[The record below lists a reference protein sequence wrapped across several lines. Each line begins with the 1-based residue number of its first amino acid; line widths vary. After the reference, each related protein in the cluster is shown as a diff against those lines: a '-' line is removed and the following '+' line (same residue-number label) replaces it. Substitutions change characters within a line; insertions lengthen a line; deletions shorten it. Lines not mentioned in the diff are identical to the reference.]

1 MQSPGNPSET
11 ESPSL
16 KPWLIVWFL
25 AALPLIGWWLTGLT
39 DVDEG
44 FYGAVVSEMLRRGD
58 WIIPHYNGSP
68 WFEKPILLYWT
79 SAPFMALF
87 GPEFGARLSCVLAT
101 LGSYGLVAWFVRRH
115 LGDVA
120 ARWSVIVLSSMFL
133 MAALGRMM
141 MADPWLILCLTG
153 TFLFFL
159 ESLIGDKRYR
169 PWAAAWLGF
178 AVLAKGPVALIFFV
192 IIAGIAFGKLREL
205 RPNFKGGWLLG
216 TVLLVTVI
224 ASWFLPAYLSAG
236 EMFVQKFL
244 VDQNLKR
251 FAGGD
256 AAHTLEYGKDPA
268 KYLFAMFLGYPLILL
283 LGCLPWSLRFFKALP
298 KATDPIGTET
308 AIRRFCSIWFF
319 TILVFFSASGAKL
332 PHYIAPACV
341 PLAILIGIYSVRRIE
356 ERKLNPNGFL
366 KPAIGAVFL
375 CLLINSALWV
385 WYDKSG
391 QREAHALAREIK
403 SDPNIALFRLPRLQ
417 KSLGTGK
424 PRLQETSLP
433 SLMMVMDR
441 TTLQTEEFEKLLAAP
456 KPLTIFTRENRIT
469 PEFEAQV
476 LRAGFVLKPAPTRT
490 KQDNFRVYILEQGTL
505 AR

>member
-1 MQSPGNPSET
+1 MSQIAETLPST
-11 ESPSL
+11 SSTG
-16 KPWLIVWFL
+16 KPWLIVWLL
-25 AALPLIGWWLTGLT
+25 AALPLMGWWLTGLT

-79 SAPFMALF
+79 SAPFVWFF
-87 GPEFGARLSCVLAT
+87 GADFGARLSCVLAT
-101 LGSYGLVAWFVRRH
+101 LGTYGMVAWFIRRH
-115 LGDVA
+115 LGDVL
-120 ARWSVIVLSSMFL
+120 ARWCVIVLSSMFL

-159 ESLIGDKRYR
+159 ESLIGEKKYR

-192 IIAGIAFGKLREL
+192 LIAGFAFWRLAEL

-216 TVLLVTVI
+216 TALLCAVI
-224 ASWFLPAYLSAG
+224 ASWFVPAYLKAG
-236 EMFVQKFL
+236 DLFVQKFL
-244 VDQNLKR
+244 IEQNLQR
-251 FAGGD
+251 FSGGD
-256 AAHTLEYGKDPA
+256 EAHTIKFAEDPA
-268 KYLFAMFLGYPLILL
+268 KYLIATFLGFPLILL
-283 LGCLPWSLRFFKALP
+283 LGCMPWSLRFLKALP
-298 KATDPIGTET
+298 KATDPTGTDT

-319 TILVFFSASGAKL
+319 AILIFFSASGAKL

-341 PLAILIGIYSVRRIE
+341 PLAILVGIYSAKRIADL
-356 ERKLNPNGFL
+356 KQDPNSFV

-375 CLLINSALWV
+375 CLLINGGLAY
-385 WYDKSG
+385 WYEKSG
-391 QREAHALAREIK
+391 QREAHELAREIRRDK
-403 SDPNIALFRLPRLQ
+403 NVALFQLPRRQ

-441 TTLQTEEFEKLLAAP
+441 TTLQTEELEKLLAAP
-456 KPLTIFTRENRIT
+456 KPITVFTREKRIGIDL
-469 PEFEAQV
+469 FEKVQK
-476 LRAGFVLKPAPTRT
+476 AGFKLSIRQTRT
-490 KQDNFRVYILEQGTL
+490 KQDNFRVYILESGTQTP
-505 AR
+505 